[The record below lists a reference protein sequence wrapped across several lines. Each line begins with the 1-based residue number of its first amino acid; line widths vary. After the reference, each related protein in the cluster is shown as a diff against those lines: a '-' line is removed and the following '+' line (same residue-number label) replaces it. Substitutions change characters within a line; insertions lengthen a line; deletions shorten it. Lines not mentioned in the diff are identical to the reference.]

1 MFISSIRHN
10 GRIFVARRS
19 EALLNGLYVFY
30 LLENHDQ
37 PSDIQKN
44 LKIRGIHAL
53 SFTQIGQARHV
64 FTHRVWHMR
73 VYLADVRSDQTPCDG
88 LWVDADEMDDLP
100 FPTAMKTA
108 KALAKDCLKIG

>member
-1 MFISSIRHN
+1 MAVVLLRQN

-30 LLENHDQ
+30 LLEHHDQ
-37 PSDIQKN
+37 PSDIQRN
-44 LKIRGIHAL
+44 LKAHGIHPL

-64 FTHRVWHMR
+64 FTHRVWHMT
-73 VYLADVRSDQTPCDG
+73 VYLIDVQRDQTPCDG
-88 LWVDADEMDDLP
+88 LWIDADEMDALP

>member
-1 MFISSIRHN
+1 MAVVLLRHN

-30 LLENHDQ
+30 LLENHDT

-44 LKIRGIHAL
+44 LKARGIHPISLA
-53 SFTQIGQARHV
+53 QIGQARHI

-73 VYLADVRSDQTPCDG
+73 VYLADVQSDDTPCEG
-88 LWVDADEMDDLP
+88 LWVDAVEMDALP

-108 KALAKDCLKIG
+108 KEMAINLL